1 MHVLA
6 AAIYIDYKQA
16 SSANPDPSYA
26 QWFVR
31 AVQDGQLRGSSLKKT
46 VQTFFSPTHCH

>member
-6 AAIYIDYKQA
+6 AAIYADYKQA
-16 SSANPDPSYA
+16 SSSNPEPYS

-31 AVQDGQLRGSSLKKT
+31 VVQDGQLRGIKLEQT
-46 VQTFFSPTHCH
+46 VQSFFFFFFCH

>member
-6 AAIYIDYKQA
+6 AAIYTDYRQV
-16 SSANPDPSYA
+16 SSRNPDLYYA

-31 AVQDGQLRGSSLKKT
+31 AVQDGQLRGSNLQKT